1 MIIMADD
8 LLGRDR
14 GSQMTGS
21 PTSVSSSFTACMLP
35 FIRTRLLVLVLY
47 NINSG
52 IPQAP
57 FNGRRECVKCCAPL
71 RNDVMEVS
79 IVMLAKH
86 LPTTLCRA
94 ILYPMQMLNC
104 FKFNSS
110 QFNSVQSFKRECHG
124 FDHTIQASI
133 HMIGYTGLMYIVS
146 F

>member
-52 IPQAP
+52 IP
-57 FNGRRECVKCCAPL
+57 
-71 RNDVMEVS
+71 
-79 IVMLAKH
+79 
-86 LPTTLCRA
+86 
-94 ILYPMQMLNC
+94 
-104 FKFNSS
+104 
-110 QFNSVQSFKRECHG
+110 
-124 FDHTIQASI
+124 
-133 HMIGYTGLMYIVS
+133 
-146 F
+146 